1 MAPLLQ
7 GPGPRG
13 LPPLPVA
20 SSGSR
25 PAGPSQPGVPRGTWA
40 PSDPAAKWS
49 PCARRAGTPAHWP
62 RAALCAEAP
71 GSAQSAGPG
80 GRQREV
86 GGLWRRRFDPSPC
99 GASALPPAQ
108 LCPPL
113 SRGRRSLTS
122 LTRLPPETSLW
133 AAALGP
139 SQSPPSVPRPV
150 SRLSLAR
157 QGHLLPDL
165 GSRRAGA
172 GVLVARTGQNEL
184 RQTALLWTGE
194 RVPRLPPTGL
204 RDTNWVT
211 ERAAAGERPR
221 NAVWPG
227 AAGWHGWH
235 RASRGLQPLPGC
247 VSSPSEVLGPRGW
260 TDRFLLLPAAR
271 ACTPICPYG
280 PHSPGTWGPRRG
292 DGCG

>member
-1 MAPLLQ
+1 MPDGRGPQPIGPARPSVQRPL
-7 GPGPRG
+7 G
-13 LPPLPVA
+13 LPRAPGQAGGSGRWGVCGGAGLTPLPA
-20 SSGSR
+20 ERLLCPPLSS
-25 PAGPSQPGVPRGTWA
+25 V
-40 PSDPAAKWS
+40 
-49 PCARRAGTPAHWP
+49 
-62 RAALCAEAP
+62 
-71 GSAQSAGPG
+71 
-80 GRQREV
+80 
-86 GGLWRRRFDPSPC
+86 
-99 GASALPPAQ
+99 
-108 LCPPL
+108 PPL

-204 RDTNWVT
+204 GDTNWVT
-211 ERAAAGERPR
+211 ERAAAGDRPR

-227 AAGWHGWH
+227 AAGWHSWH

>member
-1 MAPLLQ
+1 MPDGRGPQPIGPARPSVQRPL
-7 GPGPRG
+7 G
-13 LPPLPVA
+13 LP
-20 SSGSR
+20 R
-25 PAGPSQPGVPRGTWA
+25 
-40 PSDPAAKWS
+40 
-49 PCARRAGTPAHWP
+49 
-62 RAALCAEAP
+62 AP
-71 GSAQSAGPG
+71 GQAGGSGRWGVCG
-80 GRQREV
+80 GA
-86 GGLWRRRFDPSPC
+86 GLTL
-99 GASALPPAQ
+99 LPAERL

-139 SQSPPSVPRPV
+139 SRSPLSVPHPV
-150 SRLSLAR
+150 SHLSLACQR
-157 QGHLLPDL
+157 HLLPDL

-172 GVLVARTGQNEL
+172 GVLVARTGQNKL

-204 RDTNWVT
+204 GDTNWVT